1 MNSILSCH
9 SATSVTLKMK
19 NFVTYLTCMSV
30 AILHIHAFLVI
41 LFLFKTQTKI
51 PYIELLYEF
60 YFLM

>member
-1 MNSILSCH
+1 MPQCY
-9 SATSVTLKMK
+9 VC
-19 NFVTYLTCMSV
+19 NFKDEEFCYLFNMHV
-30 AILHIHAFLVI
+30 LAILHIHAFLVI